1 MHPMFVK
8 LFLENDADDVLAEEE
23 DQRRAANRA
32 RRVLG
37 SRSRLAIRATVRDRD
52 RRPAR

>member
-8 LFLENDADDVLAEEE
+8 LYLENGADDVLAEEE
-23 DQRRAANRA
+23 DRRRANRA
-32 RRVLG
+32 RR
-37 SRSRLAIRATVRDRD
+37 ARARQATRVIARDRE

>member
-8 LFLENDADDVLAEEE
+8 LYLENGADDMLADEE
-23 DQRRAANRA
+23 DRRRTVNRA
-32 RRVLG
+32 RRA
-37 SRSRLAIRATVRDRD
+37 RLRQATRVIARDRD